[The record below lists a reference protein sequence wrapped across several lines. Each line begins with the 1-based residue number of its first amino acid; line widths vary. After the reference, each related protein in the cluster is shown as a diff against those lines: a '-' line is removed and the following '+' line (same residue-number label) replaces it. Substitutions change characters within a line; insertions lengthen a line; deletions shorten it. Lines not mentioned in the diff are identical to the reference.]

1 MAGEFAGAIAR
12 RRRDKIA
19 RLQRSA
25 DLWGRGAA
33 GEQATAKALA
43 TLPSDSWVV
52 LHDVRWPGRPFA
64 NIDHVAIGPTGVF
77 VIDSRSWSGSVQLD
91 YGVLRQNGR
100 PRGRE
105 LVSAWESA
113 AAVARQLV
121 FLPSARVVPVLCLVG
136 SNVTGWAESVIV
148 SDTPNVVHA
157 LTSRRPVMS
166 PDQVRAVANELRWRL
181 QNAPEPRRTAGT
193 TWARTAPRQVQPR
206 REPVRRA
213 SGRVSFTAALI
224 GAVLIGTGAYTP
236 QVATGLA
243 DFFVQTVAYE
253 SGKAPNDRPA
263 VRKNKGDGAEKTRQ
277 IRSERQDQR

>member
-100 PRGRE
+100 PRG
-105 LVSAWESA
+105 A
-113 AAVARQLV
+113 
-121 FLPSARVVPVLCLVG
+121 
-136 SNVTGWAESVIV
+136 
-148 SDTPNVVHA
+148 
-157 LTSRRPVMS
+157 
-166 PDQVRAVANELRWRL
+166 
-181 QNAPEPRRTAGT
+181 
-193 TWARTAPRQVQPR
+193 
-206 REPVRRA
+206 
-213 SGRVSFTAALI
+213 
-224 GAVLIGTGAYTP
+224 
-236 QVATGLA
+236 
-243 DFFVQTVAYE
+243 
-253 SGKAPNDRPA
+253 
-263 VRKNKGDGAEKTRQ
+263 
-277 IRSERQDQR
+277 